1 MKCADVRPLLEEY
14 FEGVIFGRRAEAIA
28 EHLAACAAC
37 AAELHQVERIAGA
50 LETIPRVAPAE
61 NLLRSISA
69 RIAELPAPRQRRLA
83 AGWRWLGVV
92 AAISVACLA
101 LVSFVLPLLVSD
113 KLASG
118 ILLLGQ
124 LRDVS
129 ALVREWFAAA
139 PDLLLALW
147 LALGKVWQW
156 SALTARAVAPTIG
169 LYLAAEIGILCAIVF
184 VVHARRRGTPARQML
199 LV

>member
-1 MKCADVRPLLEEY
+1 
-14 FEGVIFGRRAEAIA
+14 
-28 EHLAACAAC
+28 
-37 AAELHQVERIAGA
+37 
-50 LETIPRVAPAE
+50 
-61 NLLRSISA
+61 
-69 RIAELPAPRQRRLA
+69 
-83 AGWRWLGVV
+83 
-92 AAISVACLA
+92 
-101 LVSFVLPLLVSD
+101 
-113 KLASG
+113 
-118 ILLLGQ
+118 
-124 LRDVS
+124 VS